1 MRLRLTVISDHR
13 QELADRASHEFSEA
27 GGIVGRSATADWSLP
42 DETKTLSS
50 RHLSVTFADGTFRIT
65 DTSTNGVYL
74 NTVDVPLGRGATM
87 PLRAGDTLYF
97 GPYVVGVEVIA
108 DAVDGRQRLGLG
120 AGWKAVR
127 GDEVPVA
134 VPRIPAGFDDLLP
147 PGPGPEADG
156 LLAPGAAAAPTPR
169 ARLLARRQE
178 VDPIAG
184 LDAGPPDDPLV
195 DGIGRRDDDLLAPQS
210 LTPQPLAP
218 MPSSPL
224 PLSPAPAARRAPPPA
239 AASTPRPPPA
249 AIIPPNFDPL
259 SGGLA
264 PVIPSA
270 PPDVRPLPFPEP
282 PPLPPLPAPPL
293 APAPPLPRPA
303 SAPPPAQRNEHAPP
317 TDVMALLRL
326 RALAAGEDAPPAPH
340 ADGAGGSLLAA
351 IGVDPGAL
359 SPEAADRAVAALAAF
374 VVEAAEGLVE
384 VLETRRTLKDELH
397 LDHTRLGATDNN
409 PFKFFATGREALR
422 QMLVKEP
429 PGFLALADGAGE
441 AFADIREHEIATMTA
456 IQAAA
461 ATLLGRLSPAAVEAQ
476 VEAGGFLGRVDKA
489 RLWDRYVD
497 LHGRALE
504 TLDVSVAEL
513 VAEHY
518 ARALPPRPAGRRKES
533 NA

>member
-1 MRLRLTVISDHR
+1 MARLGNGTAMRLRLTVISDHR
-13 QELADRASHEFSEA
+13 RELADRAGHEFSEA
-27 GGIVGRSATADWSLP
+27 GGIVGRSAMADWSLP

-50 RHLSVTFADGTFRIT
+50 RHLSVTFADGTFHIT

-120 AGWKAVR
+120 ASWKAVR

-134 VPRIPAGFDDLLP
+134 APRIPAGFDDLLP
-147 PGPGPEADG
+147 PDTGPDGEG
-156 LLAPGAAAAPTPR
+156 LLAPSGAAAPTPR

-184 LDAGPPDDPLV
+184 LDAGPPDDAVV
-195 DGIGRRDDDLLAPQS
+195 DGIGRRDDDLLAP
-210 LTPQPLAP
+210 
-218 MPSSPL
+218 L
-224 PLSPAPAARRAPPPA
+224 PLGPAPTPRRASTPA
-239 AASTPRPPPA
+239 GTGGPRPPPT

-259 SGGLA
+259 SGALA
-264 PVIPSA
+264 PGDPAAA
-270 PPDVRPLPFPEP
+270 PELRPLPFPHP
-282 PPLPPLPAPPL
+282 PPLPPKPALP
-293 APAPPLPRPA
+293 PAPPLPGPA
-303 SAPPPAQRNEHAPP
+303 SALPPAARGEAAPP

-340 ADGAGGSLLAA
+340 PDAAGGSLLAA
-351 IGVDPGAL
+351 VGVDPAAL
-359 SPEAADRAVAALAAF
+359 SPEAADRAAAALAAF
-374 VVEAAEGLVE
+374 VVQAAEGLVE

-429 PGFLALADGAGE
+429 PGFLTLADAAGE
-441 AFADIREHEIATMTA
+441 AFADVREHEIATMTA

-461 ATLLGRLSPAAVEAQ
+461 ATLLGRLSPAAIEAQ
-476 VEAGGFLGRVDKA
+476 AEAGGFLGRVDKA

-513 VAEHY
+513 VSEHY
-518 ARALPPRPAGRRKES
+518 ARALPSRPAGRRKES
-533 NA
+533 KA